1 MTSGPGSAPAPDA
14 LQPITAFSR
23 ELAGTLR
30 PSGVL
35 ELLVRHL
42 KATFAPPHLAVGVLH
57 PETGAMEIVH
67 FESVGGAD
75 PGPALARVVER
86 GTLTGHPS
94 AAPYSLG
101 APMAGRRGPAGAIVL
116 GGPGLPRASPTL
128 EAFAAVAGVALEGS
142 RLAEFLHDSKRSW
155 ETTVDA
161 VTFALCI
168 VAGGRIVRAN
178 RAFADLLGRPIP
190 AVIGRPWLDLVPPGW
205 AEGLSRALGST
216 DPGEVVELQAGE
228 RSFSLTAFP
237 IDQASSAQRPA
248 TVLLFEDQTERRR
261 LQSQLIQSEK
271 MSAIGQLIAGVAH
284 DLNNPLASVVGFADF
299 LVESE
304 NVPSR
309 LREPLRI
316 IQEEA
321 ERAAS
326 IVRNLLSFA
335 RQQEHQRRPTALR
348 PLLASTLG
356 LLRNQLMAYHVEA
369 RLELEPDLPE
379 INVDPNQIQQ
389 VFVNLINN
397 AAQAIATTRRPGT
410 IVIRGHARSDRVS
423 IEVSDNG
430 PGVPSALVGRIF
442 EPFFTTKPEGQGTGL
457 GLSISHGIV
466 KEHDGRIILASEPG
480 KGATFTVELP
490 RQGEPSAEIPVPAAP
505 EPGRPL
511 RILVVDDEPHI
522 LHYMR
527 ATLEAWGNM
536 VEVAGDG
543 HAGLE
548 RALADPFDL
557 IITDLRMPRLG
568 GREFF
573 EELRRRAPATAER
586 LVFST
591 GDTIRGD
598 TRDFLAQ
605 QGRPFLHKPFSLAE
619 LRKLLGEIS
628 RQHPAPVLPSR

>member
-1 MTSGPGSAPAPDA
+1 MPAPDA
-14 LQPITAFSR
+14 LDRVTAFSR

-30 PSGVL
+30 PSSVL

-42 KATFAPPHLAVGVLH
+42 KATFAPDDLAVGLLH
-57 PETGAMEIVH
+57 PETGGMEVLH
-67 FESVGGAD
+67 LESVAGAD
-75 PGPALARVVER
+75 PAPALTRVVER
-86 GTLTGHPS
+86 GSLAGDESTTPF
-94 AAPYSLG
+94 SLG
-101 APMAGRRGPAGAIVL
+101 APIAGRRGPAGAVVL
-116 GGPGLPRASPTL
+116 GGAHLPPASVTL
-128 EAFAAVAGVALEGS
+128 DAFAAVAGVALES
-142 RLAEFLHDSKRSW
+142 TRLVEFLDESKRSW
-155 ETTVDA
+155 EATVDA

-178 RAFADLLGRPIP
+178 RAFADLLGRQIP
-190 AVIGRPWLDLVPPGW
+190 AVIGRPWLELVPPGW

-216 DPGEVVELQAGE
+216 APGEVIELPAGE
-228 RSFSLTAFP
+228 RSFLLTAFP
-237 IDQASSAQRPA
+237 INQTSVARRPA

-299 LVESE
+299 LAESE
-304 NVPSR
+304 DVPSR
-309 LREPLRI
+309 LREPLRV

-335 RQQEHQRRPTALR
+335 RQQEHKRRPTALR
-348 PLLASTLG
+348 PLLTSTLS
-356 LLRNQLMAYHVEA
+356 LLRNQLMTDHVEVQ
-369 RLELEPDLPE
+369 LQLEPDLPE
-379 INVDPNQIQQ
+379 IDVDPNQIQQ
-389 VFVNLINN
+389 VFVNLIHN
-397 AAQAIATTRRPGT
+397 ASQAIATTTRPGT
-410 IVIRGHARSDRVS
+410 IVIRARVQNDRVS
-423 IEVSDNG
+423 IDVSDNG
-430 PGVPSALVGRIF
+430 PGVPPPLMARIF
-442 EPFFTTKPEGQGTGL
+442 EPFFTTKPEGHGTGL

-466 KEHDGRIILASEPG
+466 KEHGGRIILSSNPG
-480 KGATFTVELP
+480 GGATFTVELP
-490 RQGEPSAEIPVPAAP
+490 KQAEPSAEIPVPVVPAP
-505 EPGRPL
+505 ARPL

-548 RALADPFDL
+548 RALADRFDL

-568 GREFF
+568 GREFY
-573 EELRRRAPATAER
+573 EELQRQSPAIAGR

-598 TRDFLAQ
+598 TREFLAR
-605 QGRPFLHKPFSLAE
+605 QGRPCLHKPFSLAE
-619 LRKLLGEIS
+619 LRALLGEVA
-628 RQHPAPVLPSR
+628 QHAPPPTPPSR